1 MTMLRL
7 EKADISEL
15 DACYGLIEEGRAY
28 QQSQGF
34 TQWTEKYPDITAIK
48 EDIEAGNGYV
58 FKLDGDIAAYMCIS
72 FEKEPAYDFLS
83 GSWHRDKNYAVFNRL
98 SVSDRFRGQG
108 ISNKVFELSEHLCIS
123 RGINYVRTNT
133 APENKLMQHI
143 FEKNGYSFCGELD
156 FRGGK
161 KIAYDKVIT
170 A

>member
-72 FEKEPAYDFLS
+72 FEKEPAYGLLN
-83 GSWHRDKNYAVFNRL
+83 GSWHSDENYAVFNRL
-98 SVSDRFRGQG
+98 AVSDRFRGQG
-108 ISNKVFELSEHLCIS
+108 ISNKVFELSELFCIS
-123 RGINYVRTNT
+123 RGIGYIRTNT